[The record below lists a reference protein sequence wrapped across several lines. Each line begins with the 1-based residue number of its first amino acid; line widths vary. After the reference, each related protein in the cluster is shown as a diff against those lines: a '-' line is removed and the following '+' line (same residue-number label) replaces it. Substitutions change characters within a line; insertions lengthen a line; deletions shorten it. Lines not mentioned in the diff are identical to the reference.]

1 MKIIAACCK
10 NFGIGVG
17 NKIPWH
23 IPEEFKYFKKMTSH
37 GINPT
42 VVMGRNT
49 WESLPKKPLENR
61 KNIIISK
68 TLKQEN
74 VSEHENTF
82 VVDSISRIQRMT
94 EKKDPI
100 WILGGGKIYYQMIHS
115 KEVNEIYLTYIDRN
129 YPCDT
134 FFPVIPKF
142 FNLKY
147 VSNVQ
152 YSNDIQYNYQIWDKR
167 FLGNTM
173 RFNYPDDI
181 NKIL

>member
-1 MKIIAACCK
+1 MMSPFCLWR
-10 NFGIGVG
+10 FYY
-17 NKIPWH
+17 
-23 IPEEFKYFKKMTSH
+23 KYFKKMTSH

-115 KEVNEIYLTYIDRN
+115 KEVNEIYLCWR
-129 YPCDT
+129 
-134 FFPVIPKF
+134 
-142 FNLKY
+142 
-147 VSNVQ
+147 VSPLRREPGGT
-152 YSNDIQYNYQIWDKR
+152 QI
-167 FLGNTM
+167 
-173 RFNYPDDI
+173 
-181 NKIL
+181 

>member
-10 NFGIGVG
+10 NLGIGMG

-23 IPEEFKYFKKMTSH
+23 IPEEFKYLKKMTSH

-49 WESLPKKPLENR
+49 WESLPKKPLKNR
-61 KNIIISK
+61 KNIIISNSLYHK
-68 TLKQEN
+68 DVIKYD
-74 VSEHENTF
+74 NTF
-82 VVDSISRIQRMT
+82 VTNDISKIHNLT
-94 EKKDPI
+94 KKKDPV
-100 WILGGGKIYYQMIHS
+100 WILGGEKIYYQFIDRAD
-115 KEVNEIYLTYIDRN
+115 EIYLTFIDRN

-134 FFPVIPKF
+134 FFPVIPND

-147 VSNVQ
+147 VSNIQ
-152 YSNDIQYNYQIWDKR
+152 HHQNIQYNYQIWDKNY
-167 FLGNTM
+167 LGKAL
-173 RFNYPDDI
+173 RFNYPHDI